1 MARPLAVA
9 ITGGIGA
16 GKSEALAAFARHG
29 AAVISSDDIVHR
41 LLREDVAVREA
52 LRERFGDAAF
62 GEDGEVDRSKLAEL
76 VFADREALDWLEGLL
91 HPLVVQ
97 EYMGWR
103 ERLAELDDP
112 PRVSATE
119 VPLLYEVGGQERFD
133 AVVVVTAP
141 PEVRGAPHGGG
152 GRRTRAPP
160 AARRGEGRSGGLRLR
175 QRRLARE
182 ARRLRAGG
190 VAGADEMKKLLAL
203 VLVGAALGAAFA
215 YVHSTEPGWYVRLR
229 YPLRYQAIV
238 RGHARN
244 YRLDPALLAG
254 VIYQESKFHAHA
266 RSSSGAIGLMQLLP
280 DTAKGIAIHT
290 GGSRF
295 EVSDLDDPEINVRY
309 GSWYLRHLLDKYGN
323 ERTALA
329 AYNAGQE
336 NVDTWRREGKGIA
349 FAETRHYVKRVEH
362 LKTLYRRGY
371 AKSLY
376 PSG

>member
-1 MARPLAVA
+1 
-9 ITGGIGA
+9 
-16 GKSEALAAFARHG
+16 
-29 AAVISSDDIVHR
+29 
-41 LLREDVAVREA
+41 
-52 LRERFGDAAF
+52 
-62 GEDGEVDRSKLAEL
+62 
-76 VFADREALDWLEGLL
+76 
-91 HPLVVQ
+91 
-97 EYMGWR
+97 
-103 ERLAELDDP
+103 
-112 PRVSATE
+112 
-119 VPLLYEVGGQERFD
+119 
-133 AVVVVTAP
+133 
-141 PEVRGAPHGGG
+141 
-152 GRRTRAPP
+152 
-160 AARRGEGRSGGLRLR
+160 
-175 QRRLARE
+175 
-182 ARRLRAGG
+182 
-190 VAGADEMKKLLAL
+190 MKKLLAL
-203 VLVGAALGAAFA
+203 VLVGAALGATFA

-349 FAETRHYVKRVEH
+349 FAETRHYVKQVEH
-362 LKTLYRRGY
+362 LKALYRRGY

-376 PSG
+376 ASG